1 MNHWKWMKYL
11 LAFLAPAGVLAGMVM
26 GGWVPFI
33 PLGFA
38 FVLIPFLELIINP
51 DPRNADEAEAELR
64 SKAPVYDFLLYLLLP
79 VQYLILY
86 LFLDGIANDNLVVII
101 GKTLSMGLLCGIVG
115 INLGHELGHR
125 SGHKDLVFAKL
136 FLLSSLYMHFYI
148 EHNRGHHKRVG
159 THLDPASARFGES
172 IYFFWIRSISGSYLS
187 AWKLELDRLRS
198 KGLAPFSI
206 RNEMVQIHGIELLF
220 LALILFLFGLKS
232 LILFMTAS
240 LLGILLL
247 ESVNYIEHYGL
258 GRRIRED
265 GSFVKTLH
273 CHSWNS
279 DHVLSRILLFELS
292 RHSDHHYK
300 ASKKYQVLNHHDE
313 SPQMPT
319 GYAGMIILALIP
331 PLWYRVM
338 HPILNHEQQRFPDLV
353 KAM

>member
-1 MNHWKWMKYL
+1 MNHWNWMKYL

-33 PLGFA
+33 PIGFA
-38 FVLIPFLELIINP
+38 FVMIPILELIIKP
-51 DPRNADEAEAELR
+51 DPLNADEAEAELM
-64 SKAPVYDFLLYLLLP
+64 SKSPVYDFLLYLLLP
-79 VQYLILY
+79 VQYLILF
-86 LFLDGIANDNLVVII
+86 LFLEGIDKSNFVEIL
-101 GKTLSMGLLCGIVG
+101 GKTLSMGLLCGILG

-125 SGHKDLVFAKL
+125 SGRKDIIFSKL

-159 THLDPASARFGES
+159 THQDPASARYGES
-172 IYFFWIRSISGSYLS
+172 IYFFWLRSIVGSYFS

-198 KGLAPFSI
+198 KGLSPFSI
-206 RNEMVQIHGIELLF
+206 RNEMVQIHCIELVF
-220 LALILFLFGLKS
+220 LALVLFLFGLKS
-232 LILFMTAS
+232 MILFITAS
-240 LLGILLL
+240 VLGILLL

-319 GYAGMIILALIP
+319 GYAGMIILALFP
-331 PLWYRVM
+331 PLWFKVM
-338 HPILNHEQQRFPDLV
+338 HPILNLEEQRFPELV